1 MKKEYEVIYDNKS
14 SSIKDIIKS
23 LDELMLKVL
32 TKHDDD
38 DKIGFKLIDYDNKTS
53 LTVIIESR
61 SVN

>member
-1 MKKEYEVIYDNKS
+1 MKKEYEVIFDNKS

-38 DKIGFKLIDYDNKTS
+38 DQIGFKLIDYDNKTS